1 MSVLGGTTTTCVAAP
16 AVAVAVPWA
25 VVPVPGTVAAVAAAA
40 SAAAA
45 AAAAAVV
52 ANQKHLDQHCCG
64 HYVHKLH
71 ESLPHPF
78 PRLIKADTSFTLR

>member
-16 AVAVAVPWA
+16 AVAAAVPWA
-25 VVPVPGTVAAVAAAA
+25 MVPVPGTVAAVAAAA
-40 SAAAA
+40 SAA

-78 PRLIKADTSFTLR
+78 PRLRKADTSFTLR

>member
-40 SAAAA
+40 SAAA

>member
-16 AVAVAVPWA
+16 AVAAKVPWA

-40 SAAAA
+40 SAAA

-78 PRLIKADTSFTLR
+78 PRLRKADTSFTLR